1 MSTRIYRRSTSD
13 KIGRAEI
20 SLEEII
26 MSKINRRTFAGAIA
40 AGSFATAATTSAP
53 SGGSAVAET
62 NSGKIRGVLHD
73 RVYGFRGVPYGAST
87 QGQNRFMPPV
97 KPQPWSGV
105 RDAFNLGQ
113 K

>member
-1 MSTRIYRRSTSD
+1 MSGRRFI
-13 KIGRAEI
+13 KGEV
-20 SLEEII
+20 
-26 MSKINRRTFAGAIA
+26 MNKINRRAFAGTLG
-40 AGSFATAATTSAP
+40 AGALVAGTPFTTSTP
-53 SGGSAVAET
+53 SGGAVAET